1 MAWASFDVMDQW
13 KPAYSSPPNPD
24 LFDPKAGRRMNG
36 FLCYGGMA
44 ALLAIG
50 IWFTASNSSREE
62 DSPLADSP
70 VYKSSTYEK
79 HFLSDGSSFY
89 LIPNSEVRV
98 AFSEGRAGN
107 RILPR

>member
-1 MAWASFDVMDQW
+1 
-13 KPAYSSPPNPD
+13 
-24 LFDPKAGRRMNG
+24 
-36 FLCYGGMA
+36 MA

-62 DSPLADSP
+62 DSQLADSP